1 MTQNDIE
8 DEETDDIPEW
18 ADRVNATV
26 AREVRRRRKEMRWSA
41 QDLADACERLGHP
54 IPRNVIANMESGRRA
69 HLPLADVMI
78 LAAALRTYP
87 ICLIYPVGYT
97 DQTQEL
103 PFEEPVPT
111 RTALRHF
118 TADKRITGHD
128 PGMLRDFDTHTRLT
142 THALTALAEND
153 NNSDDAITAKYE
165 LRHLRRRIR
174 ERGATPPHLP
184 HTLHDVDQPTTV
196 PTTPTGLDNPTPTP
210 EERI

>member
-1 MTQNDIE
+1 MTQHDID
-8 DEETDDIPEW
+8 DEETDDVPEW

-69 HLPLADVMI
+69 NLPLVDIMI

-87 ICLIYPVGYT
+87 ICLIFPVGYT

-103 PFEEPVPT
+103 PFEELVPT

-128 PGMLRDFDTHTRLT
+128 PGMLRDFDAHTRLT
-142 THALTALAEND
+142 TNALTALAEND
-153 NNSDDAITAKYE
+153 DNDEAITAKYE